1 MGFDQRTLQLMF
13 NVVMIT
19 GVTSLAIIC
28 HLLREDNKKL
38 ALKARF
44 REQQERYT
52 STRLDLESEYLPA
65 APQSF
70 AKQDIHQFVADRS
83 QEWSKLSDPR

>member
-1 MGFDQRTLQLMF
+1 MGLDQRTLQLMF

-28 HLLREDNKKL
+28 HLLREDNKRL

-44 REQQERYT
+44 GEQQDYT
-52 STRLDLESEYLPA
+52 STRLAREPECVPA
-65 APQSF
+65 APEPF
-70 AKQDIHQFVADRS
+70 AHQDIRQFVAGRS
-83 QEWSKLSDPR
+83 QEWSKVGDSR

>member
-1 MGFDQRTLQLMF
+1 MF

-38 ALKARF
+38 ALKARV

-52 STRLDLESEYLPA
+52 STRLDRGSESMPA
-65 APQSF
+65 APGPF
-70 AKQDIHQFVADRS
+70 AHQDIRQFVAGRS
-83 QEWSKLSDPR
+83 QEWSKVGDSR